1 MTVRTSESDPLL
13 IASLPVGAGH
23 VGITL
28 CPGKR
33 GDSVFNAG
41 WARDLALD
49 VAAIRE
55 WGASAVVS
63 LIEDQE
69 FELLGF
75 YALGF
80 VRANTPGT

>member
-13 IASLPVGAGH
+13 IASLPVGAGL

-33 GDSVFNAG
+33 GGSVFGAD
-41 WARDLALD
+41 WARDLATD

-55 WGASAVVS
+55 WGASAVVW
-63 LIEDQE
+63 LIEDRE
-69 FELLGF
+69 FERLGF
-75 YALGF
+75 HALGL
-80 VRANTPGT
+80 VRVNTPGT